1 MQQTKARDSQQYIVG
16 EGRPEMDGCDLPLT
30 CPVSGACGREGL
42 VPCVEMTNAH
52 HAKLRLCEALE
63 EIADRLPADVDRF
76 RCLEIA
82 SSLVPLMRRCHEY
95 EEAIVYPAFEAAHSA
110 TGGAAGTVRR
120 LKAEHVEDECAA
132 QDLSEV
138 LLAVGH
144 GDAIGNPE
152 AVGFMLR
159 AFFEAVRRHVAFER
173 EHVLP
178 AIGVGLEASGAAGE
192 PRPNAGR
199 APRWGRPSRSAASVK
214 PTSQA

>member
-1 MQQTKARDSQQYIVG
+1 
-16 EGRPEMDGCDLPLT
+16 MDGYDMPLT

-42 VPCVEMTNAH
+42 APCVEMTNAH
-52 HAKLRLCEALE
+52 HAKLRLCDALE
-63 EIADRLPADVDRF
+63 EIADRLPSDVDRF
-76 RCLEIA
+76 RCLEVA

-95 EEAIVYPAFEAAHSA
+95 EETIVYPAFEAAQIARS
-110 TGGAAGTVRR
+110 GAAGTVRR
-120 LKAEHVEDECAA
+120 LKTEHLEDECAA

-178 AIGVGLEASGAAGE
+178 AVGVTLEAATAADD

-199 APRWGRPSRSAASVK
+199 APRRGRPSRSLSPVK
-214 PTSQA
+214 PTSPA